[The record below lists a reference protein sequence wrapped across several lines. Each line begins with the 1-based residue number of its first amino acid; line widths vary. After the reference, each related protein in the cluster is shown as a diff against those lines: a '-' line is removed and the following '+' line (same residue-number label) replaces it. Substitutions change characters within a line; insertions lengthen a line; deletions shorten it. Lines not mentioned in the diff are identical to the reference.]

1 MRVGIL
7 VTVMGV
13 LLAASAPGEAA
24 DTKSAGGL
32 RGTWTA
38 VSAERNGA
46 PADDLKGH
54 RLTFT
59 GDRFTI
65 RSKGKV
71 LYQGSYRVEPSKKPA
86 AIDFT
91 HTEGEAKG
99 KTWPGIYL
107 LEGSGLKICDN
118 ADDPGKGRPAAFV
131 TEPGSGR
138 VLVNF
143 TRAGR

>member
-1 MRVGIL
+1 MRLRFVML
-7 VTVMGV
+7 VMIAS
-13 LLAASAPGEAA
+13 LAASAPGA
-24 DTKSAGGL
+24 DAQEKGGL
-32 RGTWTA
+32 LGTWVA
-38 VSAERNGA
+38 VSAERNGRA
-46 PADDLKGH
+46 AEDLKGH
-54 RLTFT
+54 ELTFA

-91 HTEGEAKG
+91 HTEGETKG
-99 KTWPGIYL
+99 KTWLGIYL

>member
-1 MRVGIL
+1 MRLRFVML
-7 VTVMGV
+7 VMIASLT
-13 LLAASAPGEAA
+13 ASAPGA
-24 DTKSAGGL
+24 DAQEKDGL
-32 RGTWTA
+32 LGTWVA
-38 VSAERNGA
+38 VSAERNGRA
-46 PADDLKGH
+46 AEDLEGH
-54 RLTFT
+54 ELTFA

-99 KTWPGIYL
+99 KTWLGIYL

>member
-1 MRVGIL
+1 MRLRFVML
-7 VTVMGV
+7 VMIAS
-13 LLAASAPGEAA
+13 LAASAPGA
-24 DTKSAGGL
+24 DAQEKGGL
-32 RGTWTA
+32 LGTWVA
-38 VSAERNGA
+38 VSAERNGRA
-46 PADDLKGH
+46 AEDLKGH
-54 RLTFT
+54 ELTFA
-59 GDRFTI
+59 GDRLTI
-65 RSKGKV
+65 RSKGKA

-99 KTWPGIYL
+99 KTWLGIYL

-118 ADDPGKGRPAAFV
+118 ADDPGKGRPAALV

>member
-1 MRVGIL
+1 MRLRFVML
-7 VTVMGV
+7 VMIAS
-13 LLAASAPGEAA
+13 LAASAPGA
-24 DTKSAGGL
+24 DAQEKDGL
-32 RGTWTA
+32 LGPWAA
-38 VSAERNGA
+38 VSAERNGRA
-46 PADDLKGH
+46 AEDLKGH
-54 RLTFT
+54 ELTFA

-99 KTWPGIYL
+99 KTWLGIYL